1 MNGFG
6 APAKPPLHAFFLRAE
21 KLATTAFLTIPY
33 VGPPI
38 ADFFN
43 QVIVPFC
50 TPKRDRMLRAVFGC
64 FKSLEGGLQVL
75 LMRLMPL
82 PSEGGEHRS
91 AGTR

>member
-6 APAKPPLHAFFLRAE
+6 APPKPPLWKFFHRAE
-21 KLATTAFLTIPY
+21 AIATSAFLTIPF
-33 VGPPI
+33 VGPAI

-50 TPKRDRMLRAVFGC
+50 TPKRDRVLRAVFGC

-75 LMRLMPL
+75 LIRLMPL
-82 PSEGGEHRS
+82 PSDAGEDPPAASR
-91 AGTR
+91 